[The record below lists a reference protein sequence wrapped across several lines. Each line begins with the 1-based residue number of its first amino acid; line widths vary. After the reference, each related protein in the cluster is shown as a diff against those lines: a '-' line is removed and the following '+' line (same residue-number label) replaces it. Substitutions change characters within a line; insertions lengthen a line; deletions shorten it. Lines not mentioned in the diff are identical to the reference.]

1 MHVSAGYKPWKLAEM
16 KTTLNCVTVFSSI
29 SDLSL
34 MVALAPQATEHLTL
48 HQLTSVYCICLTK
61 TSMSVKWIKV
71 LEIEAWW
78 SEK

>member
-1 MHVSAGYKPWKLAEM
+1 MRVSAGYKPWKLAEM
-16 KTTLNCVTVFSSI
+16 KTTLNCVAVFSSI

-34 MVALAPQATEHLTL
+34 VVALAPWATEHLTL

-71 LEIEAWW
+71 LEIEVWW